1 MQSVM
6 ENKKATRRNVS
17 VFHQIVQWIPQGMI
31 EQCARNEK
39 IAARNL
45 NYTPRTLPLMPG
57 RDLRARRLLT
67 LQPFYKSLASISHPG
82 RVFIRSDFVFLF
94 GRISCPH
101 SVGFELFKRGAF
113 ARFADTTSSSF
124 ARTHPGVSPQ
134 TQGGERPG
142 AGLVALGALRRPR
155 KSWRHPRRQ
164 PAGGRIDVGSTSD
177 LQTA

>member
-82 RVFIRSDFVFLF
+82 RVFIRSDSNF
-94 GRISCPH
+94 
-101 SVGFELFKRGAF
+101 
-113 ARFADTTSSSF
+113 SSAGPSHVSRTRPPPRLR
-124 ARTHPGVSPQ
+124 ARTRESVRKHRVASGRVRDLWLSGRCAGQ
-134 TQGGERPG
+134 ENHG
-142 AGLVALGALRRPR
+142 AIHAVNPLAE
-155 KSWRHPRRQ
+155 
-164 PAGGRIDVGSTSD
+164 GSTSD
-177 LQTA
+177 QHRTFRRLERAGCP